1 MAWIVREAVRVAW
14 TVWAMSSSVWA
25 RLGKRI
31 FVGAWGQ
38 GYAFFEHGVEK
49 ARIDAVL
56 GGFVGFVKRLRR
68 GVAEKQPEQGAD
80 LR

>member
-1 MAWIVREAVRVAW
+1 MGDVFFGVGEA
-14 TVWAMSSSVWA
+14 
-25 RLGKRI
+25 GEED

-80 LR
+80 LGQHG